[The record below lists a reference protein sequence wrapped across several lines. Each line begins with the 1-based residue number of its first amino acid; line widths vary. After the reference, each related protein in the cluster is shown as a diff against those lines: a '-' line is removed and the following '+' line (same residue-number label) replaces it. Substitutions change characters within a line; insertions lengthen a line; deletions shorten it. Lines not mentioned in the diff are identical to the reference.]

1 MVAVFVVFVIAFFFV
16 MTEAKSRRRNK
27 PKKLKLPY
35 IPHYDFLGPF
45 PVGKT
50 EIDGDPAGGFDA
62 ISRLNPSGSGPLGM
76 ISEMVDGG
84 QVRWKRF
91 YADRRAGLVNIHF
104 GANDNVS
111 AHFLLLHLHQH
122 LSC

>member
-1 MVAVFVVFVIAFFFV
+1 MVAVFVVFVTAFFFV

-27 PKKLKLPY
+27 PKRLKLPY

-62 ISRLNPSGSGPLGM
+62 ISRMNPSGSDQLGM

-111 AHFLLLHLHQH
+111 AHFLHQH